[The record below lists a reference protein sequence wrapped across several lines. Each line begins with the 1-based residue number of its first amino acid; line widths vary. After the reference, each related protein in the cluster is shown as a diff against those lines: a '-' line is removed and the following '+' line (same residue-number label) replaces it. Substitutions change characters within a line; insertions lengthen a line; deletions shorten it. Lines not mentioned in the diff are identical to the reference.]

1 MNCVVILQ
9 ARTTSSRLPGKA
21 LLPVAGYPSA
31 VLAALRAANRQHPTI
46 FATSGDPS
54 DDVLAAETRKH
65 GIHVFRGPLND
76 VLARYFL
83 AAANLP
89 DDSIVVRLTGDNVVP
104 DGSLVAEIAEYSAH
118 VDAEYFCTD
127 PLSSRLPHG
136 LGVEAFSAAALRK
149 AHAFATSANDREH
162 VGPWMKRNCRSAVFT
177 PRLPRFEDFAHLRC
191 TIDDADDYQTV
202 GQLFENVSNPIE
214 IGWLELARKLAAL
227 PGQARFRV
235 PCREISGT
243 LHSQLVLGTA
253 QLGMDYGRVNSV
265 GKPSKQDAVAIV
277 RHAIAHGVNV
287 IDTARAYGKAETV
300 VGEALTGSWWSRA
313 RIVTKLALTGVAEET
328 HKSDVRLRV
337 DASVDASCRAL
348 RSDSLD
354 TVLLHNWAHHDLCYG
369 AVWQRLREHQ
379 AEGRIS
385 ILGASVYQPHEALA
399 ALADPTVQHLQIPMN
414 ILDWRWTPLLKR
426 AIAERPDVIV
436 HARSA
441 LLQGILVHP
450 ADRWPVIPGF
460 NSADCARKLRAM
472 AEKFGREDVADLCI
486 AYVRSLPWITSVVVG
501 CETLEQLEQ
510 NLRLFLRPKL
520 KSEEVE
526 ELEYALPKAPEELL
540 NPAKWHL
547 FEEKMG
553 AYAS

>member
-1 MNCVVILQ
+1 MPPK
-9 ARTTSSRLPGKA
+9 ADDRT
-21 LLPVAGYPSA
+21 
-31 VLAALRAANRQHPTI
+31 
-46 FATSGDPS
+46 
-54 DDVLAAETRKH
+54 
-65 GIHVFRGPLND
+65 
-76 VLARYFL
+76 
-83 AAANLP
+83 
-89 DDSIVVRLTGDNVVP
+89 
-104 DGSLVAEIAEYSAH
+104 
-118 VDAEYFCTD
+118 
-127 PLSSRLPHG
+127 
-136 LGVEAFSAAALRK
+136 
-149 AHAFATSANDREH
+149 
-162 VGPWMKRNCRSAVFT
+162 RSAEGCGNLST
-177 PRLPRFEDFAHLRC
+177 
-191 TIDDADDYQTV
+191 
-202 GQLFENVSNPIE
+202 
-214 IGWLELARKLAAL
+214 L

-235 PCREISGT
+235 PSKEISRT

-253 QLGMDYGRVNSV
+253 QLGMVYGWVNSA

-287 IDTARAYGKAETV
+287 IDTARSYGDAETV
-300 VGEALTGSWWSRA
+300 LGEALMGSWRSRA
-313 RIVTKLALTGVAEET
+313 RVVTKLDITGIREGRP
-328 HKSDVRLRV
+328 KSDIRLRV
-337 DASVDASCRAL
+337 DASIDASCRAL
-348 RSDSLD
+348 RSDRLD
-354 TVLLHNWAHHDLCYG
+354 TLMLHNWAHHDLCRG

-385 ILGASVYQPHEALA
+385 ILGASVYQPHEAVA

-414 ILDWRWTPLLKR
+414 VLDWRWRPLLKR

-450 ADRWPVIPGF
+450 ADRWPVVPGF

-472 AEKFGREDVADLCI
+472 AEKFGREDIADLCL

-510 NLRLFLRPKL
+510 NLQLFLRPEL

-526 ELEYALPKAPEELL
+526 ELERMLPKAPEELL
-540 NPAKWHL
+540 NPAKWNL